1 MISDISNQEIYETMM
16 KACDAKLSIPVRY
29 GKVLFCGA
37 SAAGKSNFLNL
48 LMKED
53 FQPLHISTGVLK
65 PHPIKIAKA
74 IMSKNDDD
82 EVEFERM
89 DIDDEI
95 LQLISHLP
103 VNDTSSTSTPQSSE
117 TVTFQYT
124 THSKIEKP
132 YTEEKVKN
140 PDIAAKS
147 SKLASANLEDSK
159 RINLPEN
166 QFGKVWNMLTFIDTG
181 GQPQFISMLPAVNSF
196 AMITFIVQK
205 MEAGALNKFVDFQ
218 YGNEMGEIS
227 VKQHSHRYTYLS
239 LIKTLI
245 SYASNISLSST
256 QLNFLSELKD
266 RSIET
271 DNRITKSILL
281 VGTHSGDNGLSEDNI
296 EDIDK
301 ELTKAVEQSGVN
313 HVRPSLNSYYK
324 CLIPVD
330 NKKQGKN
337 SKSPPVNIDTR
348 RYTKPSEIRSFI
360 QRFLLNQD
368 KIFVPIKWV
377 LLELEIRK
385 VCQNKKFI
393 SYTDVLK
400 LAKEK
405 KIDYA
410 GEFGDDDKFAGDKF
424 IKQGLR
430 FHHAFGV
437 LLYFEKVKGLC
448 ELVITDH
455 QWLFNKLDKIVEY
468 SFEHKKFDK
477 QNDSNDLELTG
488 IFKKTLL
495 DIDCLDIKKDFVD
508 SGVDPKIDP
517 IATFLRLLEHLL
529 IAAPLNKN
537 DDKYFMPCIL
547 KSCELNNLKE
557 KIPEYRPNEYEPL
570 LIQFKSND
578 NETFLFPRGA
588 FCFLVVE
595 LILSNKWKP
604 YGQGYVN
611 LLTLIKKGTA
621 HYITLVDRIYCLE
634 VHVTHKN
641 HVIIHNEIFEV
652 INMALHEVAMKIKI
666 YDNLQHGF
674 SCCCQLIEEEHIS
687 YLTEDSDQYCYCHKS
702 TPTKLINL
710 HKVWLSS
717 NFNEVLKYIIIY
729 FAYVRTY
736 VIM

>member
-1 MISDISNQEIYETMM
+1 MI

-53 FQPLHISTGVLK
+53 FQPLHISTGLLK
-65 PHPIKIAKA
+65 PHPVKIAKA

-95 LQLISHLP
+95 LQLISYLP
-103 VNDTSSTSTPQSSE
+103 AKDTSSTSTPQSSE
-117 TVTFQYT
+117 TETSQDTT
-124 THSKIEKP
+124 THSKIKKS
-132 YTEEKVKN
+132 YTEEKSKT

-147 SKLASANLEDSK
+147 SKFASANLEYSK
-159 RINLPEN
+159 RTKLPEN

-205 MEAGALNKFVDFQ
+205 MEAGALNEFIKFQ
-218 YGNEMGEIS
+218 YGNKMGEIS
-227 VKQHSHRYTYLS
+227 VKRHSHRYTYLS

-245 SYASNISLSST
+245 SYVSNISLSST

-281 VGTHSGDNGLSEDNI
+281 VGTHSGDNELSEDNI

-301 ELTKAVEQSGVN
+301 ELTKVVEQSGVN

-324 CLIPVD
+324 CLVPVD
-330 NKKQGKN
+330 NKEQGKN
-337 SKSPPVNIDTR
+337 SKSPPINIDTR

-368 KIFVPIKWV
+368 KVFVPIKWV

-437 LLYFEKVKGLC
+437 LLYFEEVKGLC

-468 SFEHKKFDK
+468 SFEHKKCDTQK
-477 QNDSNDLELTG
+477 DSNDLELTG

-517 IATFLRLLEHLL
+517 ITTFLSLLEHLL
-529 IAAPLNKN
+529 IAAQLNEN

-547 KSCELNNLKE
+547 KSCELINLKE
-557 KIPEYRPNEYEPL
+557 KIPAYKPNEYEPL

-611 LLTLIKKGTA
+611 LLTLIKMDTA
-621 HYITLVDRIYCLE
+621 HYITLVDRIFCLE

-641 HVIIHNEIFEV
+641 HIIIHNEIFII
-652 INMALHEVAMKIKI
+652 INMALHKVAKKIKI
-666 YDNLQHGF
+666 HDKLQHGF
-674 SCCCQLIEEEHIS
+674 SCPCQLIKEKHIS
-687 YLTEDSDQYCYCHKS
+687 YLTEDSDQFSFCHKL
-702 TPTKLINL
+702 TPTDLDNVHTI
-710 HKVWLSS
+710 WLSS
-717 NFNEVLKYIIIY
+717 NFNKVFTYNII
-729 FAYVRTY
+729 
-736 VIM
+736 